1 MDEIPLAWICPKST
15 SLSDPAFQLDSMTYL
30 FESFRRSL
38 PYLNSKVSF
47 ILVKYFCDLSHIFVL
62 FSNLQQEYDV
72 KRLKPVRCTSLNKR
86 RFVSYSM
93 LKWRWKRPLR
103 VFSTSLFPVHIQ
115 MVGYFDYSVN
125 LFRQNSL
132 WHIKT

>member
-1 MDEIPLAWICPKST
+1 MDEIPLDRICPKST

-62 FSNLQQEYDV
+62 FSTLQQEYDV
-72 KRLKPVRCTSLNKR
+72 KTAQTCQMYIFKQASLCLLLDVEMEVEKAFQSLLNILISCTHPNGRL
-86 RFVSYSM
+86 F
-93 LKWRWKRPLR
+93 
-103 VFSTSLFPVHIQ
+103 
-115 MVGYFDYSVN
+115 
-125 LFRQNSL
+125 
-132 WHIKT
+132 